1 MNICLHLLLLFLFH
15 FNTLHS
21 FVVRPLF
28 FQSIDFYVLK
38 FWYNFYFHFLQ
49 PTLKVKLILIA
60 IFLLLFCFALF
71 LFELP
76 ISVYIASPASGKLGL
91 RMTTL
96 HEEPSTRHPLNED
109 VEENYS
115 DSELNQYDDTAVRKP
130 PLKSRFPTSKTMGSL
145 RDIGS
150 SYQSMCSSVNATN
163 NVTTNTQTSKN
174 LRKSAVNAQNNK
186 QTNQGTP
193 SMTSSTSS
201 GYGSQVR
208 AINATASLS
217 KLDSI

>member
-1 MNICLHLLLLFLFH
+1 MC
-15 FNTLHS
+15 
-21 FVVRPLF
+21 VCV
-28 FQSIDFYVLK
+28 
-38 FWYNFYFHFLQ
+38 
-49 PTLKVKLILIA
+49 
-60 IFLLLFCFALF
+60 
-71 LFELP
+71 
-76 ISVYIASPASGKLGL
+76 ASPASGKLGL

-96 HEEPSTRHPLNED
+96 HEEPPSSRHPLNED

-163 NVTTNTQTSKN
+163 NVTTTTTMSKN
-174 LRKSAVNAQNNK
+174 VRKSAVNAQNK
-186 QTNQGTP
+186 QINQGTP

-201 GYGSQVR
+201 GYGSQVNVP
-208 AINATASLS
+208 INFKLIPLS
-217 KLDSI
+217 SMFDARCFMVPMARIFFNVEKMQ